1 MIKPNAA
8 KKLVQT
14 WLEERGLP
22 FTKLTAKTVNFVD
35 LARTECVFV
44 TVEGWRAD
52 PKNGEVEN
60 LAKANGFRVSF
71 KGGF

>member
-1 MIKPNAA
+1 MTTAAA
-8 KKLVQT
+8 KKLAHG
-14 WLEERGLP
+14 WLSERNLP
-22 FTKLTAKTVNFVD
+22 FTKLTARTVGFQD
-35 LARTECVFV
+35 LARADCVFV
-44 TVEGWRAD
+44 TVEGWKAD